1 MRRWARV
8 FCIGWA
14 CHVAACAD
22 GRRTPGPPTP
32 TAPSVIVDTAEP
44 QCGAQSFPDPRLF
57 GLCPKPVARLCPLPP
72 EPDALAVYSAG
83 SCLVKPGETCT
94 PEPFPVCFTEH
105 FSAVVS
111 FVPPAEGLCGP
122 EAELSLTDGTA
133 QWRLLEFAPV
143 AGQCRLVS
151 TTDGERD
158 LLPCCRTLV
167 DLPLQQAPGYALRL
181 AFDRDWARR

>member
-1 MRRWARV
+1 MRRWV
-8 FCIGWA
+8 CVLCVGWA
-14 CHVAACAD
+14 CHLAGCSD
-22 GRRTPGPPTP
+22 GRGTSVPSAP
-32 TAPSVIVDTAEP
+32 TAPSVIVETAEP

-57 GLCPKPVARLCPLPP
+57 GLCEKPVTRLCPLPP

-83 SCLVKPGETCT
+83 SCLVKPGETCK
-94 PEPFPVCFTEH
+94 PEPFPVCFKEY

-143 AGQCRLVS
+143 AGRCRVVS
-151 TTDGERD
+151 TTEGEQD
-158 LLPCCRTLV
+158 LLPCCRTTV
-167 DLPLQQAPGYALRL
+167 DLPLQQAPGFALRL